1 MSQLLSANK
10 RNEPK
15 GRCSCEADGSFGIIM
30 SGGCN
35 ELPTLGKHL
44 LDIEEIRFKTGLKA
58 EQLFLSNDFNNNY
71 RYIIFYD
78 IFIDKCS

>member
-15 GRCSCEADGSFGIIM
+15 GRCSCEADGSFAIIM

-35 ELPTLGKHL
+35 ELPTLGKKH
-44 LDIEEIRFKTGLKA
+44 LDIEEIRFKTVVPIK
-58 EQLFLSNDFNNNY
+58 
-71 RYIIFYD
+71 
-78 IFIDKCS
+78 

>member
-15 GRCSCEADGSFGIIM
+15 SRCSCEANGSFGIIM

-35 ELPTLGKHL
+35 ELPIMGKQH
-44 LDIEEIRFKTGLKA
+44 LDIEKIRFKTGLKA
-58 EQLFLSNDFNNNY
+58 EQLFLSNDFNNNC

-78 IFIDKCS
+78 IFIDKC

>member
-1 MSQLLSANK
+1 
-10 RNEPK
+10 
-15 GRCSCEADGSFGIIM
+15 M

-35 ELPTLGKHL
+35 ELPTLRKKH

-58 EQLFLSNDFNNNY
+58 EQLFLSNDFNNNC